1 MGLSPC
7 WKTLRSTS
15 SALDWQTWW
24 PLPRPSQQWALNVI
38 GCSWILNWWSC
49 FYLFYSK
56 DFLLKKSPLCLGLKF
71 WPLCYDW
78 FSTIRPTL
86 CCTDVNVLF
95 MFLSQDSEKYV
106 EQLLTL
112 FNRFSKL
119 VKEAF
124 QDDPRFL
131 TARDKVS
138 VSPHLYSFS
147 LSYSW
152 SQ

>member
-1 MGLSPC
+1 MADS
-7 WKTLRSTS
+7 
-15 SALDWQTWW
+15 Q
-24 PLPRPSQQWALNVI
+24 PL
-38 GCSWILNWWSC
+38 G
-49 FYLFYSK
+49 
-56 DFLLKKSPLCLGLKF
+56 
-71 WPLCYDW
+71 
-78 FSTIRPTL
+78 
-86 CCTDVNVLF
+86 VNVLVYVF
-95 MFLSQDSEKYV
+95 PQDSEKYV

-138 VSPHLYSFS
+138 TPPHPYSFS